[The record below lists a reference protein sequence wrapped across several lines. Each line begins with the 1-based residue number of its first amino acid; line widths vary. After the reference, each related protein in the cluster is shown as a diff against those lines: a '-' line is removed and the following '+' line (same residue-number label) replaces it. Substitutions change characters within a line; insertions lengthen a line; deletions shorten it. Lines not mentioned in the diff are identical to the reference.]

1 MKLYHEIPN
10 LTHTAVALGCFD
22 GVHLGHQAVIQAA
35 QGESCER
42 TVFTFADGR
51 TVKSGAPRLMTF
63 EEKCRLLERQGTVHL
78 IAPPFEAVRTYE
90 PQRFFHEV
98 LRGTLGAEV
107 IACGENYRFGK
118 NAAGTAD
125 TMRHLCERDGIICH
139 IVPPVMVDG
148 RVISS
153 SRIRQALA
161 DGCVEQ
167 AGDML
172 GRRFSYEFEV
182 VHGRERGR
190 TLGTP
195 TINQFFPEGFLM
207 PRRGVYASMTEWE
220 GRIYGSVTNIGVKPT
235 VGSPVP
241 LSETWIAGFSGDLYG
256 QRVRVSLISFLR
268 EERRFASLE
277 ELKQAILHDEAAA
290 RRLAAPYIAEGGA
303 RDDIGT

>member
-1 MKLYHEIPN
+1 MKLYHDIPK
-10 LTHTAVALGCFD
+10 LKHTAVALGCFD

-63 EEKCRLLERQGTVHL
+63 EEKCRLLAELGTIHL
-78 IAPPFEAVRTYE
+78 IAPPFEAVRSYE
-90 PQRFFHEV
+90 PERFFHAI
-98 LRGTLGAEV
+98 LREKLGAEV

-125 TMRHLCERDGIICH
+125 TMRRLCETEGIACH
-139 IVPPVMVDG
+139 IVPPVMVEG
-148 RVISS
+148 KIISS

-161 DGCVEQ
+161 DGCAEQ

-172 GRRFSYEFEV
+172 GRRFRYEFEV
-182 VHGRERGR
+182 VHGRELGR

-195 TINQFFPEGFLM
+195 TINQLFPEGFLM
-207 PRRGVYASMTEWE
+207 PRRGVYASMTEWN
-220 GRIYGSVTNIGVKPT
+220 GRTYGSVTNIGVKPT

-241 LSETWIAGFSGDLYG
+241 LSETWIAGFSGNLYG
-256 QRVRVSLISFLR
+256 QRVRVSGRNGDLPRWKS
-268 EERRFASLE
+268 
-277 ELKQAILHDEAAA
+277 
-290 RRLAAPYIAEGGA
+290 
-303 RDDIGT
+303 